1 MKKKIVFMMLI
12 ITFMLLIVNG
22 ITFGICWNCQD
33 LDHDAC
39 TSKKSSAYHSCDST
53 WHAQTCCCGEDI
65 NKFRHDYGSWTYKDS
80 TWCRKTCGTCYHY
93 ESAEHSGG
101 TATCTSGKVCSRC
114 GSEYTSALSHSYSS
128 SVTTAATC
136 TTDGVRTY
144 RCSSCGNSYTRTIS
158 ATDHSTTSSTWVQ
171 EEEVHYKNCST
182 CGVKVTSTEGE
193 HVDSNGDGKCDTCEY
208 VMLSAPTVT
217 MAFSDGSSYDGS
229 WTTRAI
235 TVTLNADNAT
245 SYEQSTDGG
254 TTWTTVSSLVMNGTT
269 GTATYTTD
277 ISATIYYRTVKNTSS
292 SPASGGNVIK
302 IDKTAPTG
310 TITINKIYG
319 PYVNSNEV
327 TININISDNL
337 CEASETKVALMNN
350 EDFINLNSSSTIEF
364 ENYSET
370 KTFTLT
376 AGEGKRKVYAIF
388 KDAAG
393 NQSLYLVD

>member
-22 ITFGICWNCQD
+22 VTFGICWNCQD

-39 TSKKSSAYHSCDST
+39 TSKTSAYHSVDST
-53 WHAQTCCCGEDI
+53 YHAQRCCCGEDI
-65 NKFRHDYGSWTYKDS
+65 NTTYHNYGSWTYKDS
-80 TWCRKTCGTCYHY
+80 TWCRKTCGTCQHY

-128 SVTTAATC
+128 RVTTAVTC
-136 TTDGVRTY
+136 TTNGVRTY
-144 RCSSCGNSYTRTIS
+144 TCSSCGSSYTQTIT
-158 ATDHSTTSSTWVQ
+158 ATGHSEPSTWTQTVDT
-171 EEEVHYKNCST
+171 HYKICST
-182 CGVKVTSTEGE
+182 CNAKISSTEGN
-193 HVDSNGDGKCDTCEY
+193 HADNNGDGKCDTCEY

-217 MAFSDGSSYDGS
+217 MTFSDGSSYAGS

-254 TTWTTVSSLVMNGTT
+254 TTWTTISSLVMNGTT
-269 GTATYTTD
+269 GKVTYTTD
-277 ISATIYYRTVKNTSS
+277 INATIYYRTLKNTAT
-292 SPASGGNVIK
+292 SPATGGNVLK
-302 IDKTAPTG
+302 IDKTAPVG

-327 TININISDNL
+327 TININMSDNL
-337 CEASETKVALMNN
+337 CELAETKVALINN
-350 EDFINLNSSSTIEF
+350 ADFINLTSSSVIEF
-364 ENYSET
+364 EDYAEN

-393 NQSLYLVD
+393 NQSMYIVD

>member
-22 ITFGICWNCQD
+22 VTFGICSNCQD

-114 GSEYTSALSHSYSS
+114 DSEYTSALSHS
-128 SVTTAATC
+128 TA
-136 TTDGVRTY
+136 
-144 RCSSCGNSYTRTIS
+144 
-158 ATDHSTTSSTWVQ
+158 SSTWVQ